1 MSAIFFCDFVG
12 SQLTGGDFRDSRT
25 PDQMNVDTL
34 IQSHD
39 YFNQSDFGSTGQ
51 SMLDAG
57 GTLKGKHV
65 FQSTYSLVKS
75 SVDTEQGASA
85 RSSFQPEQTETM
97 GSEQLSK
104 RLEDSLEGTGASR
117 GDLEYSDGGGGSRSE
132 EMKYQM
138 PVKIPS
144 ISTYEEGSESDVS
157 EISLSLAQQNP

>member
-1 MSAIFFCDFVG
+1 M
-12 SQLTGGDFRDSRT
+12 TGDFRDSRT
-25 PDQMNVDTL
+25 PDQMNIDTL

-39 YFNQSDFGSTGQ
+39 YFNESEFGSTGQ

-57 GTLKGKHV
+57 TLKGKPV
-65 FQSTYSLVKS
+65 LQSTYSVVK
-75 SVDTEQGASA
+75 SVDTEQGVSA
-85 RSSFQPEQTETM
+85 RSSFQPELMETM

-117 GDLEYSDGGGGSRSE
+117 DNLEHSHDFEEGGRSD

-144 ISTYEEGSESDVS
+144 ISTYEEGTESDVS
-157 EISLSLAQQNP
+157 EISLVQQNL